1 MLPNYFTISHV
12 GGRVSCGKTTPPS
25 GSALRT
31 HPVCGWV
38 SSMSMRMRTQ
48 CVACCRFICNSIS
61 ESRSASRS
69 RLRDGHWGGPG
80 RQRWKSGVTAEGSTD
95 DRGCDEWQS
104 HMRCRAGGDHVQ
116 KLVLEIGGDQNPRCR
131 GSHMTALRRWHHS
144 GTRRRT
150 RSRPSS
156 PTLDL
161 GVAHRSG

>member
-1 MLPNYFTISHV
+1 
-12 GGRVSCGKTTPPS
+12 
-25 GSALRT
+25 
-31 HPVCGWV
+31 
-38 SSMSMRMRTQ
+38 
-48 CVACCRFICNSIS
+48 
-61 ESRSASRS
+61 
-69 RLRDGHWGGPG
+69 
-80 RQRWKSGVTAEGSTD
+80 
-95 DRGCDEWQS
+95 
-104 HMRCRAGGDHVQ
+104 MRCRAGGDHVQ